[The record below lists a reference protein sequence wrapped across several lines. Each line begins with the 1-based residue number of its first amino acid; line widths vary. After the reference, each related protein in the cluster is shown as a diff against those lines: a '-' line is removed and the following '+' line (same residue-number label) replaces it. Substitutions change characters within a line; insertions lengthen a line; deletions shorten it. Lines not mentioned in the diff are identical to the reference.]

1 MPPLFFLVPTQNKEN
16 MQYFCNISILLLLEI
31 LTAHSIGETER
42 AQEYKVLYKHFS
54 MFPSRFV
61 SFPLYNV
68 STLPTIPF
76 LLCYI
81 QSWKWAGLKGLEHLM
96 QEYKRLDY
104 DLTLDIFHTYQN
116 KKTNPSQNLLLK
128 IAKKLAS
135 EYIKIPS

>member
-31 LTAHSIGETER
+31 LHIPLKKLNGLRNIKFYISI
-42 AQEYKVLYKHFS
+42 
-54 MFPSRFV
+54 FPCSLHLLCF
-61 SFPLYNV
+61 FPLYNV

-135 EYIKIPS
+135 EDIKIPL